1 MFPIIQKSIN
11 WFSLQI
17 NWLVS
22 IWSGTLGNG
31 LINKLENVRLK
42 LFNNS
47 KVSFEYSKDMDGI
60 YENIEEYNP
69 NRKTQ
74 SIDCIWWYDS

>member
-1 MFPIIQKSIN
+1 MFPIIEKPIN

-22 IWSGTLGNG
+22 IWSGTLVIG

-42 LFNNS
+42 LFNDS
-47 KVSFEYSKDMDGI
+47 KVSIEYSNDMDGI

-74 SIDCIWWYDS
+74 SIDCIWWYDC